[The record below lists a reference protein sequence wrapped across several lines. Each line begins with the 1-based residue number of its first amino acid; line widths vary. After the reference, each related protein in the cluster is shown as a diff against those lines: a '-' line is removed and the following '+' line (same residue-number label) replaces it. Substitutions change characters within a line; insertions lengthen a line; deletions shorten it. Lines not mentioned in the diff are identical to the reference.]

1 MESNAFAGQLRIDL
15 GKKANKKL
23 RNEGQIPCV
32 LYGGNEVVHFYTT
45 LKEVKTLIYTPDF
58 KIAEL
63 NLNSGKQYKCI
74 VKDYQLH
81 PLSDELVHIDFLNLV
96 EDQKVK
102 LDIPIRFKGSSPGV
116 KVGGKLV
123 QKLRKVKVKTT
134 PDRIIEEM
142 IVDISS
148 LELGQSLRVRDIIP
162 QEGVEILSSVS
173 IPVTTVEIPR
183 ALRSATM
190 AAEKDTKKKK

>member
-1 MESNAFAGQLRIDL
+1 MESNAFAGQLRADL

-32 LYGGNEVVHFYTT
+32 LYGGSEVVHFHTT
-45 LKEVKTLIYTPDF
+45 LKEVKNLIYTPDF
-58 KIAEL
+58 KIAQL
-63 NLNSGKQYKCI
+63 VLGDKKYKCI

-148 LELGQSLRVRDIIP
+148 LELGQSLRVRDIIA
-162 QEGVEILSSVS
+162 QDGVEILSSPS
-173 IPVTTVEIPR
+173 IPVTTIEIPR
-183 ALRSATM
+183 ALRSAAM